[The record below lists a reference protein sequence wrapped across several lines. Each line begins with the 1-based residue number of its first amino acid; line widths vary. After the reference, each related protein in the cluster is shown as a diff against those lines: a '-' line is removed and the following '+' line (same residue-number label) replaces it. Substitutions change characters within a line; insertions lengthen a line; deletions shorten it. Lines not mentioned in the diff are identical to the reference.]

1 MPVYEYTLGGKYIKL
16 EFDSYAKQAD
26 GAVMISIEDSYL
38 LVAATCALK
47 PTETEDFFPLSVEYR
62 EKAYAAG
69 RIPGG
74 FFKREGKPSEKEI
87 LSSRMVDRS
96 IRPLFPKDFKN
107 EVQINLFV
115 VSFDG
120 QNDPDV
126 LGIMGASAA
135 LSVSNIPFGGP
146 IGGVRVGY
154 IDGSYVL
161 NPTLEER
168 EISLLDI
175 VVAGTGDSI
184 IMVEGG
190 GKEVSESVLLGA
202 FKFAMPYL
210 GEQVELQKKIAAEIG
225 KPKRVYPVATL
236 PETLVERIEKEAE
249 KNFEAIF
256 SIREKKQR
264 NLAFTCF
271 KEALV
276 ESLKAEF
283 PDSESQISEYL
294 EELRKRYTR
303 RLIVEKGIRLDGRK
317 PNEIRPISCKVG
329 VLPRTHGSALFT
341 RGETQALCVLTLG
354 TKLDEQKIEDLEGES
369 FKSFLL
375 HYNFPPFSVGEV
387 KPVRGPGRREIG
399 HGALAERSLAP
410 VIPSEDEFPYTIRIV
425 SDILESN
432 GSSSMA
438 TVCAGSLALMDAGVP
453 IKEHIAGVAMGLV
466 KEGDKEIILTDI
478 IGDEDHYGDMDFK
491 SAGTKNGITGFQMDV
506 KIPGLSFDLLQR
518 ALEQAKEARLFILE
532 RMRETIARPRES
544 LSKYAPRIAITQ
556 IPPDKI
562 GELIGTGG
570 KVIRAIQEESGATI
584 NIESDGRVLVASTTP
599 EGVEIALRRI
609 KEVTA
614 EPELGAV
621 YEGVVKRIVP
631 FGAFVE
637 ILPNSD
643 GLLHI
648 SEIDTRRLNRVED
661 VLKEGD
667 KVMVKVIGIDEDG
680 KIRLSRKA
688 LIKKD
693 ERKK

>member
-1 MPVYEYTLGGKYIKL
+1 MPVYEYTLGGKHIKL